1 MSRAPS
7 ESVRTVE
14 LKVRR
19 CDGPDGEARRVV
31 VPVAVPAGSGEAGPT
46 VAALL
51 LAAGA
56 GGGGEAPPAWER
68 GCLSGRCGSCA
79 MRIDGTPALAC
90 VTRVPEGVRRVELEP
105 LESFPVVKDL
115 AVDRSS
121 LADGLEQVR
130 PWVELDR
137 LDDAPPPAPPLPEE
151 ATSAAELDRCH
162 GCGLCLEA
170 CPQVSP
176 RSRFAGAAA
185 VHAVRVAGIG
195 PAGARGERRR
205 LEATTG
211 ERGVDG
217 CALAGRCERAC
228 PEEIPLVDSIAAVF
242 RKVTFAAV
250 ARLFGR

>member
-1 MSRAPS
+1 MSRVPS

-14 LKVRR
+14 LRFRR

-31 VPVAVPAGSGEAGPT
+31 VPVAVPIGAGDADPT

-51 LAAGA
+51 LAAAA
-56 GGGGEAPPAWER
+56 GGGVESPPAWER

-90 VTRVPEGVRRVELEP
+90 TTRVAEGVRRIELEP

-115 AVDRSS
+115 VVDRSS
-121 LADGLEQVR
+121 LAAAMEQVE

-137 LDDAPPPAPPLPEE
+137 LDDAAPPPSPLPEE
-151 ATSAAELDRCH
+151 TASSADLDRCH

-176 RSRFAGAAA
+176 RSRFSGAAP

-217 CALAGRCERAC
+217 CALAGQCERAC
-228 PEEIPLVDSIAAVF
+228 PEEIPLVESIAAVF
-242 RKVTFAAV
+242 RKVTGAAV